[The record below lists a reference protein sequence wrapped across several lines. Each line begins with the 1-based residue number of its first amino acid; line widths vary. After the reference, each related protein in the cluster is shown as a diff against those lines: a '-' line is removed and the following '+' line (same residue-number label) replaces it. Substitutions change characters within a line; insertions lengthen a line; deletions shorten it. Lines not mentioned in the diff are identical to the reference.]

1 MKKLYIFDLDGT
13 LMNTLH
19 TISGYANR
27 ALAEAGLQTFPEE
40 RYKYFVGEGARVLIE
55 RTLVAQNAYDE
66 ALHAKVFRRY
76 NELYD
81 GAPYENSAPYE
92 GIPQMLDA
100 LAEKGIAVAV
110 LSNKP
115 DFATRAVVSHFFPHY
130 SFAAVHGAREGVALK
145 PAPDGV
151 RLILEE
157 LGGIDPSE
165 ALYIGDTATDMK
177 TGKAAGIETVGVTWG
192 FRDAE
197 ELRAHHADF
206 IIRQPD
212 QLLSLL

>member
-1 MKKLYIFDLDGT
+1 MKKLFIFDLDGT

-66 ALHAKVFRRY
+66 ALHAKVFGRY

-100 LAEKGIAVAV
+100 LAEKGIA
-110 LSNKP
+110 
-115 DFATRAVVSHFFPHY
+115 TRAVVSHFFPHH

-165 ALYIGDTATDMK
+165 ALYLGDTATDMK

-197 ELRAHHADF
+197 ELRAHHADR
-206 IIRQPD
+206 IISHPSEI
-212 QLLSLL
+212 L